1 MSSIRV
7 EVTGDYEELLK
18 EIARLENVD
27 TEAAMAAIGEGLR
40 ESTMRRFETST
51 GPDGKRWKT
60 SIRAREKGGKTLIH
74 RANLRNS
81 IHTEYDATG
90 MAVGTNTIYAATH
103 QFGAQGR
110 VIRAKRKKALR
121 FQINGQWVSKK
132 KVVVNIPERPFLGIS
147 EEDDEDIRSILDEM
161 MKGD

>member
-51 GPDGKRWKT
+51 GRDG
-60 SIRAREKGGKTLIH
+60 
-74 RANLRNS
+74 
-81 IHTEYDATG
+81 
-90 MAVGTNTIYAATH
+90 
-103 QFGAQGR
+103 
-110 VIRAKRKKALR
+110 
-121 FQINGQWVSKK
+121 
-132 KVVVNIPERPFLGIS
+132 
-147 EEDDEDIRSILDEM
+147 
-161 MKGD
+161 